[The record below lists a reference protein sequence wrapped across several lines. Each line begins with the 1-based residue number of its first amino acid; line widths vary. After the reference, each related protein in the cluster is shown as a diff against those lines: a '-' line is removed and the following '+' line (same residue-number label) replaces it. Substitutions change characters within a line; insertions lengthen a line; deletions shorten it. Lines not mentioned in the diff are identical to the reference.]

1 LIAMSTMD
9 ATGQPSVEELI
20 EALSLPRAYPHPAP
34 EVELV
39 QTHVSLVFLAGDR
52 AYKVKKPVDLGFLDF
67 TTPERRRQACEDEL
81 RLNETLAP
89 GVYRGLVPI
98 TREEDGSLRVGGSGT
113 PVELAVEMRRL
124 PARRML
130 DRLLDAGEVD
140 NELMGRLA
148 DLLVRFHAEA
158 ATGPGVDDLGS
169 PEAVAFNV
177 RENFLQTER
186 FTAPGAPR
194 TVSPRLH
201 GFLRGRAEA
210 FLADE
215 RALLERRVRGGFV
228 RDGHGDLHAGN
239 VCVEEDGIL
248 VYDRIEFAP
257 RFRCGDVACDLAFLA
272 MDLDARGFRGFSS
285 FLAHRYAERSDD
297 PELRA
302 VLGFYKTYRAVVRAK
317 VASLAA
323 ADPSLAPG
331 ERAAK
336 RLAAMR
342 SFHLAA
348 AYELP
353 PALVLT
359 CGLPAAGKTTAA
371 RAVAAPFE
379 ALVLRSDVRRKRLAG
394 LAPTSHAA
402 APFGE
407 GIYAPELSERTYRAL
422 LADAEVALRDGRT
435 TIVDAT
441 FAGAAQRA
449 PFAELARS
457 LGAPF
462 LIAWVTVPEGVA
474 VRRLAARA
482 EDPHEASDA
491 DVAVYR
497 GMHEVFQPPSEIPAP
512 RLVELDGTAAV
523 EEIVAVAIDAL
534 VGQAEETVGAGG
546 G

>member
-1 LIAMSTMD
+1 MSSMD
-9 ATGQPSVEELI
+9 AAGQPSVEELI
-20 EALSLPRAYPHPAP
+20 EALSLPRAYPHPVS

-39 QTHVSLVFLAGDR
+39 QTHVSLVFLAGER
-52 AYKVKKPVDLGFLDF
+52 AYKVKKAVDLGFLDF
-67 TTPERRRQACEDEL
+67 TTPERRRQACEDEV

-89 GVYRGLVPI
+89 GVYRGLVPV
-98 TREEDGSLRVGGSGT
+98 TRERDGSLRVGGEGT
-113 PVELAVEMRRL
+113 PVEVAVEMLRL
-124 PARRML
+124 PAPRML

-148 DLLVRFHAEA
+148 DLLARFHAEA
-158 ATGPGVDDLGS
+158 PTGPGVDEHGAPD
-169 PEAVAFNV
+169 AVAFNV

-186 FTAPGAPR
+186 FTISAGPR

-201 GFLRGRAEA
+201 GLLRARAEA
-210 FLADE
+210 FLGEE
-215 RALLERRVRGGFV
+215 RALLERRVRDGFV

-239 VCVEEDGIL
+239 VCVTDGIV

-285 FLAHRYAERSDD
+285 YLVRRYAERSGD
-297 PELRA
+297 PELPA

-323 ADPSLAPG
+323 ADPEIPPD
-331 ERAAK
+331 ERSAR

-348 AYELP
+348 SYELP
-353 PALVLT
+353 PSLVVT
-359 CGLPAAGKTTAA
+359 CGLPAVGKTTAA
-371 RAVAAPFE
+371 RAIAAPFE

-402 APFGE
+402 APFGQ

-422 LADAEVALRDGRT
+422 LADAGAALREGRT
-435 TIVDAT
+435 VVVDAT
-441 FAGAAQRA
+441 FATAAQRA

-457 LGAPF
+457 LGAAF
-462 LIAWVTVPEGVA
+462 LVAWVTVPEDVA

-482 EDPHEASDA
+482 DDPHEASDA
-491 DVAVYR
+491 DVGVYH
-497 GMHEVFQPPSEIPAP
+497 GLQTLFEPPRELPS
-512 RLVELDGTAAV
+512 RVVRLDGTAIAEDV
-523 EEIVAVAIDAL
+523 VAAAIDELA
-534 VGQAEETVGAGG
+534 GQAGG
-546 G
+546 RAELPGG